1 MILKKVLEK
10 IRFRPILFLGI
21 LTIHTFISNV
31 NAIDTRIVNGD
42 AVEDVDKYPFMVS
55 LAYSGSG
62 KSARFACHCVLFM
75 GARTF
80 TF

>member
-1 MILKKVLEK
+1 MMILKKVLEK

-21 LTIHTFISNV
+21 LTILHV

-55 LAYSGSG
+55 LAYPGDG
-62 KSARFACHCVLFM
+62 KSLRFECRVVFMAARS
-75 GARTF
+75 F